1 MHQQD
6 AWLIGLV
13 RSRSFDEIPHSL
25 SAQPIFAAQALSP
38 WNGYGAADPFAIWV
52 DGICYVF
59 FEMLVRSQKNA
70 VIAVASSNDLEHWQV
85 EGIAIQEAYHLS
97 YPFVFHYA
105 GQIYMMPE
113 SKSQRRVDLYRAV
126 DFPMRWEKVGPM
138 IYGRVMDASFVEH
151 EGRFWMFAGWH
162 SYWLRLF
169 YADSPLGPWK
179 AHWQPIARLYSKRD
193 VRPGGRPVQ
202 VGGALIRFA
211 QDNRK
216 HYGHQLRAMQILKM
230 NRLWFRERAWV
241 GSITRSTEPFLSP
254 KQDRW
259 YSRCL
264 HHLDIGFYNDQA
276 NGHWLGF
283 FDGY

>member
-1 MHQQD
+1 MHRHD

-13 RSRSFDEIPHSL
+13 RSRSFDEIPNSL
-25 SAQPIFAAQALSP
+25 SDQPIFTAQALLP
-38 WNGYGAADPFAIWV
+38 WNGYGAADPFALWV
-52 DGICYVF
+52 DGTCYVF
-59 FEMLVRSQKNA
+59 FEMLVRGQQNA
-70 VIAVASSNDLEHWQV
+70 VIAVASSNNLEHWQV
-85 EGIAIQEAYHLS
+85 KGIAIQESYHLS
-97 YPFVFHYA
+97 YPFVFEYA

-126 DFPMRWEKVGPM
+126 DFPMRWEKVGPL
-138 IYGRVMDASFVEH
+138 IHGRVMDASLVEH
-151 EGRFWMFAGWH
+151 EGRYWMFAGWH
-162 SYWLRLF
+162 SYWMRLF
-169 YADSPLGPWK
+169 YANSPLGPWK

-202 VGGALIRFA
+202 VGRSLVRFA

-216 HYGHQLRAMQILKM
+216 HYGHQLRAMQIVKM
-230 NRLWFRERAWV
+230 NRLWFREQAWI
-241 GSITRSTEPFLSP
+241 GSMTRSNEPFLYP
-254 KQDRW
+254 KQDCW

-264 HHLDIGFYNDQA
+264 HHLDVGFYNDQA

>member
-1 MHQQD
+1 MHQPD
-6 AWLIGLV
+6 AWLIGFV
-13 RSRSFDEIPHSL
+13 RSRTFDEIPYSL
-25 SAQPIFAAQALSP
+25 SDQPIFTARALSP

-52 DGICYVF
+52 NGICYVF
-59 FEMLVRSQKNA
+59 FEMLVRGQQNA

-85 EGIAIQEAYHLS
+85 DGIAIQEAYHLS
-97 YPFVFHYA
+97 YPFVFNYA

-126 DFPMRWEKVGPM
+126 DFPMRWEKVGPL
-138 IYGRVMDASFVEH
+138 IHGRVMDASLVEH

-162 SYWLRLF
+162 SYWMRLF
-169 YADSPLGPWK
+169 YANSPLGPWK

-193 VRPGGRPVQ
+193 VRPGGRPIK
-202 VGGALIRFA
+202 VGDSLIRFA

-216 HYGHQLRAMQILKM
+216 HYGHQLRAMQIVKM
-230 NRLWFRERAWV
+230 NRLWFREQAWV
-241 GSITRSTEPFLSP
+241 GSMNRTNEPFLSP
-254 KQDRW
+254 KRDRW

-264 HHLDIGFYNDQA
+264 HHLDVGFYNDQA